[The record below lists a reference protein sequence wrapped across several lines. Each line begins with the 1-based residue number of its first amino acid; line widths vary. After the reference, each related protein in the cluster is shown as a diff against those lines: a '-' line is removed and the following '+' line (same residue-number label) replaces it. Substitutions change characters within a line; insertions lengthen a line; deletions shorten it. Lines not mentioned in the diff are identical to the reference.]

1 MIPLKLIHFIILKT
15 ILRSYSDFSGIQIAR
30 NTTECEH
37 LEIPKYPSTIAG
49 FLNEKRFHIPFDDV
63 TDLINIEQSCT
74 AFVFPYMN
82 IDLSPILKSRN
93 IFISKVSQKLQL
105 YMQHCNFV
113 IRSPYVKHYEMNF

>member
-1 MIPLKLIHFIILKT
+1 MSDLKT
-15 ILRSYSDFSGIQIAR
+15 YIRSYSDFSGIQIAR

-74 AFVFPYMN
+74 VRDPWTYYQSGPPGRQFF
-82 IDLSPILKSRN
+82 SPVRVSGSLKKHLYSRT
-93 IFISKVSQKLQL
+93 
-105 YMQHCNFV
+105 
-113 IRSPYVKHYEMNF
+113 

>member
-1 MIPLKLIHFIILKT
+1 MKT

-37 LEIPKYPSTIAG
+37 LKIPKYPSTIAG

-93 IFISKVSQKLQL
+93 VFISSLPEVADVHAELQL
-105 YMQHCNFV
+105 RNTESVCETF
-113 IRSPYVKHYEMNF
+113 

>member
-1 MIPLKLIHFIILKT
+1 MYQPYQRPKYCKGMKMERLRRVFKMILQPKITLYSIILKT
-15 ILRSYSDFSGIQIAR
+15 TLRSYSDFSGIKIAR

-74 AFVFPYMN
+74 VK
-82 IDLSPILKSRN
+82 D
-93 IFISKVSQKLQL
+93 SKTTLHTLFLPVETVR
-105 YMQHCNFV
+105 YGFAN
-113 IRSPYVKHYEMNF
+113 P